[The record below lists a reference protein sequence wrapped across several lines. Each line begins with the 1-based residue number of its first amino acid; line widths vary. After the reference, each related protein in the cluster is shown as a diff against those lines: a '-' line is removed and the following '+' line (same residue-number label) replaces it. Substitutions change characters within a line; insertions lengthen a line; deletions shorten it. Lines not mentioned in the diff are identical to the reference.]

1 MLVYSPRILSKLY
14 TANSTCWR
22 TRETRS
28 DFDVTDASVSRDH
41 VPAYPDNDPRH
52 AFHLLPTYASRACG
66 STYLTFPMDK
76 IADDL
81 SQYLL
86 DHLER

>member
-1 MLVYSPRILSKLY
+1 MEG
-14 TANSTCWR
+14 
-22 TRETRS
+22 TRETG
-28 DFDVTDASVSRDH
+28 DTDVTDASVSRDH